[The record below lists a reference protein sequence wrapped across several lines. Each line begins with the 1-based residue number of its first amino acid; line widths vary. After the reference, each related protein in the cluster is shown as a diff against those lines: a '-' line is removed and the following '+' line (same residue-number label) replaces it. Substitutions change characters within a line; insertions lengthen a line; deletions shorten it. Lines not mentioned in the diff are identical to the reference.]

1 MNWINSAGTALNG
14 ASMPSLVRSSL
25 TWERV
30 ITTDVGIDLGFFNNS
45 LTASFDWYSRETKD
59 MLAPGMP
66 VPSTLGVAAPLENA
80 GNMRTNGWEFAV
92 SYNKSFGDWDVWAT
106 ATIGDA
112 RSKVTKWNNNK
123 DNTLYSYVYGSN
135 TNRFYEGQ
143 YFGDIWGF
151 TFDRFFEEG
160 DFSGKVYDENGKWT
174 GEWIYSNGV
183 ADQSYLAYSPF
194 YFGPG
199 DVKFKDLN
207 GDGKINNGD
216 PDMVDE
222 NGNKIPVGTL
232 RNHGDLKVVG
242 NALPRYEYS
251 FRLGAA
257 WKGFD
262 IDLFFQG
269 IGKRD
274 MWQVSNFTIP
284 FAQSTSGLFEHQLSY
299 NKYVVNDQN
308 QIIGYEVDQSN
319 LYPVMYAGTFGYNKR
334 MQNTCNQGINN
345 FTLSDRYLVNMA
357 YLRMKNITVGY
368 TIPADI
374 TTKAYVQKARV
385 YFSAENPFFIYNGA
399 GKFGLDP
406 EMEGGVSEGLAGF
419 GRNNAMMKSYSFG
432 IQVTF

>member
-1 MNWINSAGTALNG
+1 MLF
-14 ASMPSLVRSSL
+14 RS
-25 TWERV
+25 
-30 ITTDVGIDLGFFNNS
+30 
-45 LTASFDWYSRETKD
+45 
-59 MLAPGMP
+59 
-66 VPSTLGVAAPLENA
+66 
-80 GNMRTNGWEFAV
+80 
-92 SYNKSFGDWDVWAT
+92 
-106 ATIGDA
+106 
-112 RSKVTKWNNNK
+112 
-123 DNTLYSYVYGSN
+123 
-135 TNRFYEGQ
+135 
-143 YFGDIWGF
+143 
-151 TFDRFFEEG
+151 
-160 DFSGKVYDENGKWT
+160 
-174 GEWIYSNGV
+174 
-183 ADQSYLAYSPF
+183 
-194 YFGPG
+194 
-199 DVKFKDLN
+199 
-207 GDGKINNGD
+207 
-216 PDMVDE
+216 
-222 NGNKIPVGTL
+222 
-232 RNHGDLKVVG
+232 